1 MDQNRPPRPLH
12 FVARH
17 FFSPHH
23 APLETQRKRLTTIYL
38 YANIRYVS
46 SADTLPH
53 PPRQSNSFAPMRLQP
68 LSSLFA
74 SPSLCFQQLA
84 ASFRKT
90 PGVGGTPTLPRH
102 AWLPPDLLPRRP
114 FTPSS
119 GRSLSLSSLE
129 CADPQNV
136 PATPLESADPK
147 YRGEGVG
154 VGFSLGHSD
163 LQRFGS
169 VVVTGAGE
177 FADDV
182 AYEGFGV
189 AE

>member
-1 MDQNRPPRPLH
+1 MYQNRPPRPLH
-12 FVARH
+12 SAARH

-23 APLETQRKRLTTIYL
+23 APLRNPKKTLDNPCTHMLTFAMLARQIP
-38 YANIRYVS
+38 
-46 SADTLPH
+46 LPH
-53 PPRQSNSFAPMRLQP
+53 PPHRGNSFAPMLLQP

-74 SPSLCFQQLA
+74 SLSLCFQQLA

-90 PGVGGTPTLPRH
+90 PGWGGTSTLPRH

-119 GRSLSLSSLE
+119 ERPLSLSSLE

-154 VGFSLGHSD
+154 FSLRH
-163 LQRFGS
+163 
-169 VVVTGAGE
+169 
-177 FADDV
+177 
-182 AYEGFGV
+182 
-189 AE
+189 